1 LGLPSFSLRAS
12 VIAQLSL
19 LIVAAMLLCDV
30 VMIRFAERDL
40 IRAKVTAGRMLSR
53 ALEGRAGGSGGRLG
67 LEEAAR
73 ELLEEG
79 GFDAVT
85 VVGRRGGVIAETG
98 VHPEPEAR
106 SRRVSAAQSAR
117 TGREQVE
124 FLGRTWA
131 VIWFGPESIRV
142 SVPARIGGRTAAG
155 VSVRGS
161 LVPLYEDLRASQ
173 RVVLLYILLDTV
185 ILAMAGMVLLSRIV
199 VRPIRKLLKMTEEY
213 TGGDFLVPL
222 ESTSGSE
229 IRQLSRSLSHM
240 VQRLD
245 ENKETLKE
253 HIASLE
259 QANEELRKAQNEIIR
274 SEKLASVGRL
284 AAGIAH
290 EIGNPTGVI
299 LGYLELARRGDI
311 SEEERRDF
319 LERAEVEVTRISR
332 IIRTLLDFSRASE
345 NRPER
350 VSVHALIG
358 DTLEMLAPQKIM
370 QGVRVAPA
378 LHARRDAVFTD
389 AGRLQQV
396 FLNVLMNAGD
406 ALHEEGAGGGEEGLI
421 RIETASEEGWI
432 EVRISDNGPGI
443 PPGELSR
450 IFDPFYTTKEPGKG
464 TGLGLS
470 VSHRIVED
478 LEGSIRVASETD
490 RGTRVII
497 RLPLQPAGEGEP

>member
-1 LGLPSFSLRAS
+1 MPSLSLRAS
-12 VIAQLSL
+12 VIAQLSF

-40 IRAKVTAGRMLSR
+40 IRARVTAGRMLSR
-53 ALEGRAGGSGGRLG
+53 AIEGRASASGGRLA

-73 ELLEEG
+73 GLLEEG
-79 GFDAVT
+79 GFDSVT
-85 VVGRRGGVIAETG
+85 VVGRNGDVIAEAG
-98 VHPEPEAR
+98 AHREPGFP
-106 SRRVSAAQSAR
+106 SRRASAAQSAR

-131 VIWFGPESIRV
+131 VIWFGPESILV

-155 VSVRGS
+155 ISVRGS
-161 LVPLYEDLRASQ
+161 LVPLYGDLRASQ

-199 VRPIRKLLKMTEEY
+199 VRPVRKLLEMTEEY

-222 ESTSGSE
+222 EATSGSE

-240 VQRLD
+240 VRRLD
-245 ENKETLKE
+245 ENKEALKG

-259 QANEELRKAQNEIIR
+259 QANEELRKAQYEILR

-290 EIGNPTGVI
+290 EIGNPMGVI
-299 LGYLELARRGDI
+299 LGYLE
-311 SEEERRDF
+311 
-319 LERAEVEVTRISR
+319 RAEVEVSRISR

-345 NRPER
+345 NRPET
-350 VSVHALIG
+350 VSVHGLLR
-358 DTLEMLAPQKIM
+358 DTLEMLTPQKIM
-370 QGVRVAPA
+370 EGVRADLVLNAI
-378 LHARRDAVFTD
+378 RDDVFSD

-406 ALHEEGAGGGEEGLI
+406 ALQEGEAGGEAGGVM
-421 RIETASEEGWI
+421 RIETRSDEGWI

-443 PPGELSR
+443 PPGELSQ
-450 IFDPFYTTKEPGKG
+450 IFDPFYTTKDPGKG

-478 LEGSIRVASETD
+478 LEGTIRVDSEED
-490 RGTRVII
+490 LGTAVII
-497 RLPLQPAGEGEP
+497 RLPLRRAGEDEP

>member
-1 LGLPSFSLRAS
+1 MRLPSLSLRAS
-12 VIAQLSL
+12 VIAQLSF

-40 IRAKVTAGRMLSR
+40 IRARVTAGRMLSR
-53 ALEGRAGGSGGRLG
+53 AIEGRASASGERLD

-73 ELLEEG
+73 GLLEEG
-79 GFDAVT
+79 GFDSVT
-85 VVGRRGGVIAETG
+85 VVGRNGDLIAETG
-98 VHPEPEAR
+98 THGEPGSP
-106 SRRVSAAQSAR
+106 SRRASAAQSAR

-131 VIWFGPESIRV
+131 VIWFGPESVRV

-155 VSVRGS
+155 ISVRGS
-161 LVPLYEDLRASQ
+161 LVPLYGDLRASQ

-199 VRPIRKLLKMTEEY
+199 VRPVRKLLEMTEEY
-213 TGGDFLVPL
+213 TGGDFLVAL
-222 ESTSGSE
+222 EATSGSE

-240 VQRLD
+240 VRRLD
-245 ENKETLKE
+245 ENKEALE
-253 HIASLE
+253 GHIASLE

-290 EIGNPTGVI
+290 EIGNPIGVI

-311 SEEERRDF
+311 SEEERKDF
-319 LERAEVEVTRISR
+319 LERAEVEVSRISR

-345 NRPER
+345 NRPEA
-350 VSVHALIG
+350 VPVHGLLR

-370 QGVRVAPA
+370 EGVRVDLVLNAP
-378 LHARRDAVFTD
+378 RDDVFSD
-389 AGRLQQV
+389 AGRLRQV

-406 ALHEEGAGGGEEGLI
+406 ALQEREGGGEAGGVM
-421 RIETASEEGWI
+421 RIETGSRDGWI

-450 IFDPFYTTKEPGKG
+450 IFDPFYTTKDPGKG

-478 LEGSIRVASETD
+478 LEGTIRVASERD
-490 RGTRVII
+490 RGTAVII
-497 RLPLQPAGEGEP
+497 RLPLRRAGEDEP

>member
-1 LGLPSFSLRAS
+1 MRLPSLSLRAS
-12 VIAQLSL
+12 VIAQLSF

-40 IRAKVTAGRMLSR
+40 IRARVTAGRMLCR
-53 ALEGRAGGSGGRLG
+53 ALEGRSSASGGRLE

-73 ELLEEG
+73 RLLEEG
-79 GFDAVT
+79 GFDSVT
-85 VVGRRGGVIAETG
+85 VVDRSGDVIAENG
-98 VHPEPEAR
+98 AHREPDSFSHRA
-106 SRRVSAAQSAR
+106 SAAQSAR

-124 FLGRTWA
+124 LLGRTWA
-131 VIWFGPESIRV
+131 VIWFGPESIRI

-155 VSVRGS
+155 ISARGS
-161 LVPLYEDLRASQ
+161 LAPLYEDLRASQ

-222 ESTSGSE
+222 EATSGSE

-245 ENKETLKE
+245 ENRETLKE

-290 EIGNPTGVI
+290 EIGNPIGVI
-299 LGYLELARRGDI
+299 LGYLELARRSDI
-311 SEEERRDF
+311 SEEERKDF
-319 LERAEVEVTRISR
+319 LERAEVEVSRINR

-345 NRPER
+345 KRPET
-350 VSVHALIG
+350 VSVHALLR
-358 DTLEMLAPQKIM
+358 DTLKMLTPQKLM
-370 QGVRVAPA
+370 KGVRVDLA
-378 LHARRDAVFTD
+378 LNASRDDVFSD
-389 AGRLQQV
+389 AGRLRQV
-396 FLNVLMNAGD
+396 FLNVLMNAGE
-406 ALHEEGAGGGEEGLI
+406 ALHEEGAGGEAGGMMQ
-421 RIETASEEGWI
+421 IETVSEDEWI

-450 IFDPFYTTKEPGKG
+450 IFDPFYTTKDPGKG

-478 LEGSIRVASETD
+478 LEGCIRVASETD
-490 RGTRVII
+490 RGTEVTI
-497 RLPLQPAGEGEP
+497 RLPLQRAGEGE